1 MFKNRFFISII
12 SLTILLIGVV
22 YSYIFY
28 QRQLALYSGMIN
40 RELEFCTTQLADK
53 IIDFESR
60 QHNLFTY
67 PYSNSSDESFSA
79 QEYTFLSDFSVLVTR
94 LHVVDT
100 LGNNLSFTY
109 KFGNIIVSKGTLF
122 NEVPLPK
129 SISIISFNQVNYLVF
144 PLLNNE
150 RKPYYHFFEINISS
164 YVLNYL
170 DKYNFSLE
178 TSSWLIDDKGRF
190 VYSNA
195 KQRDDLVE
203 YFDLNDKIK
212 QSINNKSA
220 LKHKLKVGDKK
231 YTLISVFSEFSFYD
245 NNFTLALSISRKS
258 FVYLLLRNILFFS
271 VLSVIVFSILIVF
284 SFFFIERQGHAKSMF
299 QKTKLNFYKLL
310 QEISI
315 PVLINKQNGFLEYAN
330 QSAKDYFSLGD
341 EINTSYFLKIT
352 PLNNGKFSYFSPKG
366 DKKIFFKNDIKLD
379 LFETEILLSV
389 IIDYTETEKIREKES
404 NEAQTKSDFLARISH
419 EIRTPLNGVIGLTNN
434 ILTTELNEE
443 QLEDLLLI
451 KKSADLLLNILN
463 DVLDVSKIEA
473 NKMKLEE
480 VSFDLFEVIE
490 TTLKLFIIRT
500 EEIGIS
506 LKLNVSP
513 DLPNRIIGDHYR
525 LKQII
530 NNIIGN
536 SIKFTSKGEIDL
548 NVDLIG
554 IEKGYAYLRFLFEDS
569 GIGIARDQIDTILK
583 SYVQGNNAI
592 ARLYGGSGLGLSIT
606 KHLVEMMGG
615 NIMISS
621 PSSIGEKYGTQG
633 TSVSF
638 VLKLF
643 VDNSI
648 AYREDKMPYSV
659 NNIIVNDISN
669 NSVFTDHYKK
679 LFSEVNISK
688 YVVSSVDHLID
699 ELNNDLEKNN
709 CQVILVEH
717 SQQKNGIEIASKIKD
732 NTITDN
738 VIRILISRELM
749 PVSLIEARKKGID
762 FVYCEPFDFLDL
774 LSDLSLT
781 LGTKVERIEDP
792 KKKNNL
798 PKALKI
804 LLAEDNIIN
813 QKVALGLFKNLGYT
827 NVDVVVNGAEA
838 VEKALQNNYDFIFMD
853 IVMPVMDGNQAT
865 KELRKKGVM
874 TPIVAMTANV
884 DSKDIAESLNIGVN
898 AYITKPVTKE
908 RIKQF
913 ISDWVS
919 NDDEII

>member
-1 MFKNRFFISII
+1 MLKNRFFISII

-28 QRQLALYSGMIN
+28 QRQLSLYSGMIN
-40 RELEFCTTQLADK
+40 RELEFCSTQLADK

-60 QHNLFTY
+60 QHNLFAY
-67 PYSNSSDESFSA
+67 PYSNNSDESFSA
-79 QEYTFLSDFSVLVTR
+79 QEYTFLSDFSVLVNS

-100 LGNNLSFTY
+100 LGNNLSFYY
-109 KFGNIIVSKGTLF
+109 KFGDVTVSKGTLF
-122 NEVPLPK
+122 NEVAFPK
-129 SISIISFNQVNYLVF
+129 SISFISVNQVDYLVF
-144 PLLNNE
+144 PLLNSD

-164 YVLNYL
+164 YVLYYL

-178 TSSWLIDDKGRF
+178 TTSWLIDDKGRF

-203 YFDLNDKIK
+203 YFDLNDKIE
-212 QSINNKSA
+212 QSLNNKTA
-220 LKHKLKVGDKK
+220 LKHKIKVGGKK
-231 YTLISVFSEFSFYD
+231 YTLISVFSQLSFYD
-245 NNFTLALSISRKS
+245 SNFTLALSISRKS

-271 VLSVIVFSILIVF
+271 VLSVIVFSVLIVF
-284 SFFFIERQGHAKSMF
+284 SFFFIERQGHTKSLF

-315 PVLINKQNGFLEYAN
+315 PIIINNKDGFLEYAN
-330 QSAKDYFSLGD
+330 QSAKNYFSLKD
-341 EINTSYFLKIT
+341 EISTSYLLKIAPHT
-352 PLNNGKFSYFSPKG
+352 NGKFSYLSPEG
-366 DKKIFFKNDIKLD
+366 EKKIFFKNDIKFD
-379 LFETEILLSV
+379 LFGSEIPLSV
-389 IIDYTETEKIREKES
+389 IIDYTETEKIRERER
-404 NEAQTKSDFLARISH
+404 NEAQTKADFLARISH

-451 KKSADLLLNILN
+451 KKSSDLLLNILN

-480 VSFDLFEVIE
+480 VSFNLFEAIE
-490 TTLKLFIIRT
+490 STLKLFIIRT

-506 LKLNVSP
+506 LKLTVSD

-554 IEKGYAYLRFLFEDS
+554 IDNGYAYLRFLFEDS
-569 GIGIARDQIDTILK
+569 GIGIAKDQIDTILK

-615 NIMISS
+615 NLVISS

-648 AYREDKMPYSV
+648 AYKEDKMPYTG

-679 LFSEVNISK
+679 LFSDVKITK
-688 YVVSSVDHLID
+688 YVVSSVNNLID
-699 ELNNDLEKNN
+699 EINSDLDKDN

-717 SQQKNGIEIASKIKD
+717 SQQTNGIEIASKIKG
-732 NTITDN
+732 NINSHN
-738 VIRILISRELM
+738 VIIIMISRELM
-749 PVSLIEARKKGID
+749 PVSLIECRKKGID
-762 FVYCEPFDFLDL
+762 FVYYEPFDFFEL
-774 LSDLSLT
+774 LSDLSSS
-781 LGTKVERIEDP
+781 LGTKIERIEDS
-792 KKKNNL
+792 KKKYNL
-798 PKALKI
+798 PKTLKI

-827 NVDVVVNGAEA
+827 NVDVVVNGEEA

-865 KELRKKGVM
+865 KELRNKGVL
-874 TPIVAMTANV
+874 TPIIAMTANV

-919 NDDEII
+919 NNK